1 MDATTQR
8 EFEEQLRRRSE
19 QRRAELPLTGPWAR
33 MLDELDA
40 QAEAET
46 WLAEGRETADLGDD
60 TVFIAIQD
68 VGDRMLPVN
77 DDGVLS
83 TFPTFEEA
91 DKAKG
96 PLGVVAAETPY
107 GVRITCKAHGLRL
120 PRNGRRGNLMG
131 GG

>member
-1 MDATTQR
+1 MDATRRR
-8 EFEEQLRRRSE
+8 EFEEHLRRRSE
-19 QRRAELPLTGPWAR
+19 QRRAELPLTEKWAR

-46 WLAEGRETADLGDD
+46 WLAEGRETADLGGDI
-60 TVFIAIQD
+60 VFIAIQD
-68 VGDRMLPVN
+68 VGDCMLPLT
-77 DDGVLS
+77 DDGHLV
-83 TFPTFEEA
+83 TFATLEEA
-91 DKAKG
+91 DAAKG

>member
-1 MDATTQR
+1 MDATRR
-8 EFEEQLRRRSE
+8 EFEEHLRRRSE
-19 QRRAELPLTGPWAR
+19 QRRAELPLTEPWAR
-33 MLDELDA
+33 LLDELDA

-46 WLAEGRETADLGDD
+46 WLAEGRDPTDLDDD
-60 TVFIAIQD
+60 TVFIAIRD

-77 DDGVLS
+77 EDGHLV
-83 TFPTFEEA
+83 TFASFEAA

-96 PLGVVAAETPY
+96 SLGVVAPETPL

-131 GG
+131 DG

>member
-1 MDATTQR
+1 MDATT
-8 EFEEQLRRRSE
+8 
-19 QRRAELPLTGPWAR
+19 QRRAELPLAERWAR
-33 MLDELDA
+33 MLDEPDA

-46 WLAEGRETADLGDD
+46 WLAEERDSADLGDD
-60 TVFIAIQD
+60 IVFIAIQD

-77 DDGVLS
+77 EDGHLV
-83 TFPTFEEA
+83 TFASFEAA
-91 DKAKG
+91 DKARG